1 MAVKEIFFKGGI
13 LMYPLL
19 FLSILAGGVI
29 IERLIYFFWLS
40 RKEAGI
46 LDRLLSLTESGD
58 IANCERECDPG
69 KGPFHNLFRSWLNL
83 MKLNPARLEAEIE
96 HLGSKLLEE
105 MERGLSILSVTGQIA
120 PLLGLL
126 GTVVGMIRAFM
137 VVENLGGRVNASVL
151 AGGIWEA
158 LLTTAFGLSIAIPS
172 LLFYYYFE
180 KKVDGY
186 EIKLHRLGHQ
196 LLHLAEGRKDGAS
209 ASEKD

>member
-46 LDRLLSLTESGD
+46 LNRLLSLTEAGD
-58 IANCERECDPG
+58 IANCERECEPG

-209 ASEKD
+209 TSEKD